1 MVNTIART
9 RALRA
14 CIATLLAVAVAGCA
28 ATAPA
33 APADADRKA
42 RNEQKRDALI
52 EMEKQGQ
59 RD

>member
-1 MVNTIART
+1 MRKTTAWA
-9 RALRA
+9 RALSAGIAA
-14 CIATLLAVAVAGCA
+14 CLVVALAGCA
-28 ATAPA
+28 TTAPSA
-33 APADADRKA
+33 SADPDRKA

>member
-1 MVNTIART
+1 MRKTTAWA
-9 RALRA
+9 RALSA
-14 CIATLLAVAVAGCA
+14 GIATCLVVALAGCA
-28 ATAPA
+28 TTAPSA
-33 APADADRKA
+33 SADPDRKA